1 MINIAIFG
9 FGTVGSGVYDV
20 IQLNLEDIEK
30 KLGDKIRVKYIL
42 DIRDFSNHPLKDL
55 FVKDIDVILNDSEVS
70 TVVEAMGGSHP
81 AVDFSLAALKKQK
94 NVITSNKEVVANFG
108 CELLK
113 TAKENGVRYLFEASV
128 GGGIPIIRPLITCLA
143 GNGVQSITGIL
154 NGTTNFILNEMFK
167 NGKSFEV
174 ALKEAQDLGY
184 AERNP
189 AADVEGLDPARKICI
204 LSDIAFG
211 HKVSPENVSTE
222 GITNITLQDVN
233 DAEKAGY
240 TIKLLGNV
248 EKCEKGIYIMV
259 CPFFVKNDAMLANVS
274 GVFNGVRVVGNAV
287 GELLF
292 YGAGAGKM
300 PTASA
305 IVADIMD
312 VESKNK
318 LFDAAWE
325 DDAPADY
332 ILDLSKRET
341 AMYLRFESAP
351 DASLIKKLGLS
362 KIEGTDFSY
371 ISARLPEKEIL
382 DTVKDSALKASFRI
396 L

>member
-1 MINIAIFG
+1 MINLAIFG

-20 IQLNLEDIEK
+20 IRLNLEDIEK
-30 KLGDKIRVKYIL
+30 KLGDKVRVKYIL
-42 DIRDFSNHPLKDL
+42 DIRDFSSHPLKEL
-55 FVKDIDVILNDSEVS
+55 FVKDIDVILNDGEVS

-81 AVDFSLAALKKQK
+81 AVDFSLAALKKGK

-113 TAKENGVRYLFEASV
+113 TAKENNVRYLFEASV

-143 GNGVQSITGIL
+143 GNGIQSITGIL

-174 ALKEAQDLGY
+174 ALKEAQELGY
-184 AERNP
+184 AEKNP

-211 HKVSPENVSTE
+211 HKVSPDSVPTE
-222 GITNITLQDVN
+222 GITNITLRDVK
-233 DAEKAGY
+233 DAEKSGY

-274 GVFNGVRVVGNAV
+274 GVFNGVRVIGNAV

-325 DDAPADY
+325 DDADPDY
-332 ILDLSKRET
+332 VLDISKRET
-341 AMYLRFESAP
+341 AMYLRFEKSP
-351 DASLIKKLGLS
+351 DASTVKKLGLTL
-362 KIEGTDFSY
+362 IEGTDSSY
-371 ISARLPEKEIL
+371 ISARLPEGEIL
-382 DTVKDSALKASFRI
+382 SAIREHAVASSFRI